1 MFHDDISKRYD
12 SLIVD
17 IVEEQYISTE
27 SGIISYKAKLKLKG
41 NSSLRIREIWEKQ
54 NLLKYS
60 YYWLNSD
67 NQLII
72 GWDNAPHH
80 KHVKSFP
87 HHKHYK
93 RQSNIKESNT
103 RNLSDVLS
111 KIEEYYSEI

>member
-1 MFHDDISKRYD
+1 MAC
-12 SLIVD
+12 
-17 IVEEQYISTE
+17 VEKDWIGSSWYYLYISTE
-27 SGIISYKAKLKLKG
+27 SGIVSYKAKLRLKG
-41 NSSLRIREIWEKQ
+41 NSSLRIREIWKE
-54 NLLKYS
+54 NDLLQYS

-87 HHKHYK
+87 HHRHYK
-93 RQSNIKESNT
+93 RQDNILESNV

>member
-72 GWDNAPHH
+72 GWDMHLIINMLNLFHITSIINDKAIL
-80 KHVKSFP
+80 KSLI
-87 HHKHYK
+87 
-93 RQSNIKESNT
+93 Q
-103 RNLSDVLS
+103 
-111 KIEEYYSEI
+111 EIYLMFYLK